1 MNWLQEMTDLTRN
14 GRPFAL
20 VTVLETTGS
29 APREVGSRMVVTT
42 ETSTD
47 TIGGGNL
54 EFHAIERAR
63 ELLTNSEEPKR
74 FNEFFGLGITMNQC
88 CGGAVRLLYEVF
100 DEHASGPIRE
110 ALDHADHSA
119 SLFLVSP
126 LKPSVNLPTQV
137 VSWRGNTSLP
147 NAVKSAIDDLLQ
159 KNEISSKLVKQ
170 DSEEWFV
177 SRLDENHIPLALFG
191 AGHVG
196 KAVIHA
202 LENLPFQIF
211 WVDERAAMFPTAVP
225 ANTQPVVVN
234 NTLEGLEQIP
244 ANALY
249 LIMTHNH
256 GLDYQLCLK
265 IFQSENFAWLGLI
278 GSKTK
283 RFRFEKRF
291 LQDGIGKGQLQH
303 LVCPIGLPNLPGK
316 SPAVIAAS
324 VTVQLLEARQKALL
338 ERQSQHFSESHATIA
353 SRI

>member
-14 GRPFAL
+14 GKSFAL

-29 APREVGSRMVVTT
+29 APREVGSRMVVTL

-63 ELLTNSEEPKR
+63 ELLTSSEGPER
-74 FNEFFGLGITMNQC
+74 FDEFFGLGITMSQC

-100 DEHASGPIRE
+100 DESASKPIRE
-110 ALDHADHSA
+110 ALDHTYHSA
-119 SLFLVSP
+119 SLFMVSP
-126 LKPSVNLPTQV
+126 LNLSAKSHTQV
-137 VSWRGNTSLP
+137 VNWRGNTPLP
-147 NAVKSAIDDLLQ
+147 SVVKATIDDLLQ
-159 KNEISSKLVKQ
+159 NNETTSKLVKQ

-177 SRLDENHIPLALFG
+177 SRLDENIVPLALFG

-211 WVDERAAMFPTAVP
+211 WVDERAAMFPTTIP
-225 ANTQPVVVN
+225 ANTQTIVVN

-265 IFQSENFAWLGLI
+265 IFQTKNFSWLGLI

-283 RFRFEKRF
+283 RFRFEKRL
-291 LQDGIGKGQLQH
+291 LQDGIGKGQLNH

-316 SPAVIAAS
+316 TPAVIAAS
-324 VTVQLLEARQKALL
+324 VTVQLLDARQQTLL
-338 ERQSQHFSESHATIA
+338 ARQSRHFSEYHSKIA
-353 SRI
+353 SGI